1 MAVPGQAVEVPGA
14 TVEPKRRASAAA
26 LFRAVPISVVL
37 TLLIAASTALRLWAG
52 TRVVTPW
59 IISDEITYSQ
69 VGRSLFLT
77 GHLDVL
83 DRPIGFL
90 SLAYPALIGLPF
102 AIADVGAAYAVVKG
116 LQALVVSL
124 TAVPVFLWA
133 RTLVSPRWA
142 LTAAALTLTLPGLA
156 YSGVLMTEVAFLPL
170 GTLAAWAMA
179 AALARPTW
187 RNQVLVGAAIA
198 LVVATRLQAAIFV
211 PAFATAVV
219 LKMILDR
226 RVRELLRAF
235 APSIAVVGG
244 LAVLWIAFRAVGGQ
258 DTQFLGGYQ
267 GLIETRFDTR
277 LAAEFVIYHAADV
290 ILLAAVL
297 PVIAVVLLVIRT
309 FGHEENDDVKAY
321 VAVVSSLVVW
331 LVLEV
336 GVFAA
341 RWVGHLAERN
351 LLPLAPVLFVGFV
364 VWLER
369 GAPRPRYVGFL
380 AAMAAFVLLAALPAR
395 FVASAL
401 PDAFMLVPL
410 QRIQVFS
417 HPNANLDFVYP
428 YLALPLL
435 ALFAFVPRRLA
446 WLLPVAVAAVLVYT
460 SVSVN
465 KSVAEASRA
474 LAARD
479 FGASKNWIDRASRGP
494 VGYLYAGGDWNP
506 TFESIFWNRRLRN
519 VYAMPGT
526 LVPGPLPQTAVQPTP
541 GGVLRSSRGSTMS
554 ERYVVT
560 GASVLLAAARVATA
574 PAPKLTLWR
583 TSGPPRVSAWLA
595 GVDVASQFQDRS
607 HILVVGE
614 MGDRARLDFY
624 GCGGGTLKMTLAAPE
639 ARTVTISGIGG
650 ATRRV
655 RLRPGKART
664 IAVRSSSGPG
674 RDGAGSCEYTIT
686 TSGGPVQL
694 RPLEFRRR

>member
-1 MAVPGQAVEVPGA
+1 MAVPGQAVEAPRHG
-14 TVEPKRRASAAA
+14 RAEAPRLCSC
-26 LFRAVPISVVL
+26 AVPCGADPVVL

-142 LTAAALTLTLPGLA
+142 LTAAALTLTFPGLA

-198 LVVATRLQAAIFV
+198 LVVATRAPGRDFRPCVRHGRRPEDDPRPPSQGIAACFCTQHRRRRRTGG
-211 PAFATAVV
+211 A
-219 LKMILDR
+219 LDR
-226 RVRELLRAF
+226 VPRGRRTGH
-235 APSIAVVGG
+235 AVS
-244 LAVLWIAFRAVGGQ
+244 R
-258 DTQFLGGYQ
+258 GYQ

-277 LAAEFVIYHAADV
+277 SAAEFVIYHAADV

-380 AAMAAFVLLAALPAR
+380 AAMAAFVLFAALPAR